1 MCGIVG
7 FLGNDEAAPILLEAL
22 RRMEYRGYDSAGVT
36 TLRNGKL
43 QRRRA
48 VGKLAELSNLLVRDP
63 IRGLT
68 GIGHTR
74 WATHGKV
81 TLANAHPHHAE
92 TVSVVH
98 NGIIENHRALRNQL
112 AEHGIQH
119 RTDTDTESIA
129 LLCQFNLKQ
138 GMRPREA
145 ALHTVRSLEGAF
157 ALVFMFE
164 GHDDCL
170 IAARQGSPLVIG
182 HGKSE
187 MFLASDTIA
196 LAGLADRITY
206 LEDGDFACVSR
217 SRVSVSD
224 RQGRSVSR
232 PQERNTIDAAAVSK
246 GGHKHFMA
254 KEIYEQPKV
263 LSSAIGQ
270 LGAAGQTEAHQTA
283 LTAIAECSRIELVGC
298 GTANFACQV
307 AGYWFERLAG
317 IPAASTLASEFCYR
331 NGALDERVLGM
342 FVSQSGET
350 ADTLVALRHMKGQG
364 CKTLAVLNVM
374 TSTTAREADAAIP
387 INAGVEIGVA
397 STKAFT
403 CQLIALASLAIAAGR
418 ARGRLSAA
426 EHNRLIGEL
435 QRLPAL
441 ASAALSSDS
450 RIQKIAR
457 EIARSSSVLFIGRG
471 TMFPMAYE
479 GALKLKEISYIHAEG
494 LASGELKHG
503 PLALVEDGFPVVVLA
518 PRDEL
523 FAKTLS
529 SSEEVKARNG
539 KILLISDSKGI
550 QAAGS
555 NIWRSI
561 SVPAFDPVFAP
572 ILYALPL
579 QLIAYHTAVHLG
591 TDVDQ
596 PRNLAKSV
604 TVE

>member
-7 FLGNDEAAPILLEAL
+7 FLGSDEAAPILLESL
-22 RRMEYRGYDSAGVT
+22 RRMEYRGYDSAGIA
-36 TLRNGKL
+36 TLQDGKL
-43 QRRRA
+43 LRRRA

-74 WATHGKV
+74 WATHGQV
-81 TLANAHPHHAE
+81 TLANAHPHNAA

-98 NGIIENHRALRNQL
+98 NGIIENHRELRDRL
-112 AEHGIQH
+112 AKQGIAH

-129 LLCQFNLKQ
+129 LLCQFNVDK
-138 GMRPREA
+138 GMQPREA
-145 ALHTVRSLEGAF
+145 ALQTVRSLDGAF

-164 GHDDCL
+164 GHEDCL

-182 HGKSE
+182 HGRSE

-217 SRVSVSD
+217 NCLSLTD
-224 RQGRSVSR
+224 RQGRPVSR
-232 PQERNTIDAAAVSK
+232 PQERNTIDPASVDK

-263 LSSAIGQ
+263 LSSAIGRLVTADQ
-270 LGAAGQTEAHQTA
+270 SAAHRNA
-283 LTAIAECSRIELVGC
+283 LTDIAECGRIEIVGC

-317 IPAASTLASEFCYR
+317 IPSSSTLASEFCYR
-331 NGALDERVLGM
+331 NGSLDGQVLGI

-350 ADTLVALRHMKGQG
+350 ADTLVALRHMKNQG
-364 CKTLAVLNVM
+364 RKTLAVLNVM
-374 TSTTAREADAAIP
+374 TSSAAREADAAIP
-387 INAGVEIGVA
+387 IHAGVEIGVA

-418 ARGRLSAA
+418 RRGTVSEA
-426 EHNRLIGEL
+426 EHRRLLNDL

-441 ASAALSSDS
+441 ASAALNSDS
-450 RIQKIAR
+450 QIQKIAR

-471 TMFPMAYE
+471 TMFPMALE

-503 PLALVEDGFPVVVLA
+503 PLALVDDGFPVVVLA

-523 FAKTLS
+523 FDKTLS
-529 SSEEVKARNG
+529 SSEEVMARNG
-539 KILLISDSKGI
+539 KILLISDADGI
-550 QAAGS
+550 RAAGS
-555 NIWRSI
+555 NIWRSV
-561 SVPAFDPVFAP
+561 SVPAVDPVFAP